1 MAVKKKKTIFDK
13 MKELS
18 EWRFGLYHVAK
29 GFGGVMLAILYGF
42 LNIFWYIALG
52 ILWVL
57 AILAF
62 VIIII
67 PGKMMSSQYKKR
79 TKKIDV
85 DIYATKKRPKQ

>member
-57 AILAF
+57 AVLAWLLFILPF
-62 VIIII
+62 
-67 PGKMMSSQYKKR
+67 GGMSKSYKAR
-79 TKKIDV
+79 TKRIDV
-85 DIYATKKRPKQ
+85 DIYASKNRPKQ

>member
-1 MAVKKKKTIFDK
+1 MAIKKKKNIIDK
-13 MKELS
+13 MKDLS
-18 EWRFGLYHVAK
+18 AWRFGLDHEAK

-42 LNIFWYIALG
+42 LNIFWFIALG

-62 VIIII
+62 VIVVI

-79 TKKIDV
+79 SKRIDV
-85 DIYATKKRPKQ
+85 DIYASHKRPKE